1 MPSSPLLSVII
12 PAYNERTNFKSGKL
26 NQIHEFLSKQD
37 YSWEALVVDDGSTD
51 CTPKL
56 IAEWIEK
63 KPHWKLIKN
72 HHAGK
77 AQTVATGMLNAK
89 GKIRLFT
96 DFDQAT
102 PIEEANKVILKFN
115 QGADVVI
122 GSREIAGAKR
132 EQEPPLRHWMG
143 RVFNLVV
150 QILAVRGISDTQC
163 GFKAFSDAATT
174 DLFNRLVIYKNS
186 HVADAYTGAFDVEL
200 LFLARKR
207 GYKIVQIPVKW
218 QYVDTTRVNPL
229 KDSIRM
235 FADVIKIRISFYLGR
250 YR

>member
-1 MPSSPLLSVII
+1 
-12 PAYNERTNFKSGKL
+12 
-26 NQIHEFLSKQD
+26 
-37 YSWEALVVDDGSTD
+37 
-51 CTPKL
+51 
-56 IAEWIEK
+56 
-63 KPHWKLIKN
+63 
-72 HHAGK
+72 
-77 AQTVATGMLNAK
+77 
-89 GKIRLFT
+89 
-96 DFDQAT
+96 
-102 PIEEANKVILKFN
+102 
-115 QGADVVI
+115 
-122 GSREIAGAKR
+122 
-132 EQEPPLRHWMG
+132 MG